1 MLRSWLLSRHRMYK
15 KKSDTMPATK
25 PSKISTKRFTYT
37 RRAPEPESEE
47 EPSVEEVATDPLEGV
62 DDVDEVQD
70 IAQDIF
76 DKHYKEFRRAHAKTD
91 SRYPDKTHIYIKLLN
106 EETGKKEWV
115 PLVYGKGNRAS
126 DMALQKV
133 KEALEA
139 HDFKVDYRAETKA

>member
-1 MLRSWLLSRHRMYK
+1 
-15 KKSDTMPATK
+15 MPLTRPTK
-25 PSKISTKRFTYT
+25 PAGKRFTYT
-37 RRAPEPESEE
+37 RPAPQPEPESEE
-47 EPSVEEVATDPLEGV
+47 ELYAGEDPLEGV

-76 DKHYKEFRRAHAKTD
+76 NQHYEEYRRAHSRKE

-115 PLVYGKGNRAS
+115 PLVYGKSNRAS
-126 DMALQKV
+126 DMALAKV

-139 HDFKVDYRAETKA
+139 HDFKVDFRAETKA